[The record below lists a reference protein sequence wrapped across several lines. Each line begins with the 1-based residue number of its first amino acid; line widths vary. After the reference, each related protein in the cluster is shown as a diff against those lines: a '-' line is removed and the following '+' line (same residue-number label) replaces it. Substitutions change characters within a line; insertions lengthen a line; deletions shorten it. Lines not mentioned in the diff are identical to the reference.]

1 MGTDDLQRM
10 LHEASNLADN
20 PADRLDQVG
29 KQAQL
34 LRHRKRSLR
43 LVGAAVVAIAAA
55 GIGLAVLPFGQP
67 SPKAKLAQLT
77 TEPGRDVAASTGT
90 SASAAPDPTPSIVA
104 SPDSTTPPLVGA
116 GGEPNCS
123 RTSRVAPR
131 AGSASPEE
139 AVRDYGAKGSLSPAR
154 TLAPD
159 EVTIEE
165 SDASHVVAVYSVGRD
180 SAGSWSVGGVRTQ
193 CT

>member
-10 LHEASNLADN
+10 LHEASNSADS

-34 LRHRKRSLR
+34 LRHHQRSLR
-43 LVGAAVVAIAAA
+43 LVGAGVVTVAAV
-55 GIGLAVLPFGQP
+55 GIGVAFIPFGEAP
-67 SPKAKLAQLT
+67 PKAKLAQLT
-77 TEPGRDVAASTGT
+77 TEPGRDVAVSTGT

-116 GGEPNCS
+116 RAEPNCS

-131 AGSASPEE
+131 AGAASPEE

-154 TLAPD
+154 ALAPD

-180 SAGSWSVGGVRTQ
+180 AAGSWSVGGVRTQ